1 MAEKGERRSQRF
13 LPPTAREGVEGK
25 KKKKKK
31 KKKKE
36 EEEESRRLPSL
47 LLVLS
52 HSYFDS
58 AAS

>member
-1 MAEKGERRSQRF
+1 VAEKGERRSQRF

-31 KKKKE
+31 KKEE

>member
-31 KKKKE
+31 EEE

>member
-1 MAEKGERRSQRF
+1 MRSQRF

>member
-1 MAEKGERRSQRF
+1 VAEKGERRSQRF
-13 LPPTAREGVEGK
+13 LPPTAREGVEG
-25 KKKKKK
+25 KKKK

>member
-31 KKKKE
+31 KE
-36 EEEESRRLPSL
+36 EEEEENRRLPSL

>member
-25 KKKKKK
+25 KKKKKE
-31 KKKKE
+31 E

>member
-31 KKKKE
+31 KKEE

>member
-31 KKKKE
+31 EE

>member
-1 MAEKGERRSQRF
+1 VAEKGERRSQRF

-31 KKKKE
+31 KEEE

>member
-31 KKKKE
+31 KEEE

>member
-1 MAEKGERRSQRF
+1 VAEKGERRSQRF

-31 KKKKE
+31 KE
-36 EEEESRRLPSL
+36 EEEEENRRLPSL

>member
-13 LPPTAREGVEGK
+13 LPPTARVGVEGK

-31 KKKKE
+31 KEEE